1 MNNINKQILPLFG
14 TPLDLKV
21 RVERKAE
28 NTANMSLQNQ
38 LIFQNLSQIEQIEYI
53 VSGLET
59 IRNQSALQI
68 SLSGYKEVIKD
79 LQKSKSNSYIDNS
92 ISTLNSELDILLPFS
107 LSSFSI
113 YDPLNTPINGQSN
126 RSIRKANRLF
136 ESIASEILNKGLIL
150 SLELDKLIVE
160 KKIENLK
167 LKINNLK
174 IQNKANILENN
185 VLEMEKEKLDLR
197 TRTELKFISL
207 ANKTGLNNTNII
219 ANNSTKI
226 EQTVKNILKKITFD
240 NRTDTFPINS
250 LPGNQLMPRINQY
263 IKSISMYNMK
273 RKGTIMVFSQII
285 GYSFNS
291 NKNMLLKNIYKFL
304 ASSFR
309 TMHCLISKPVFVV
322 SPDKIEIQLFYY
334 FLDPI
339 KVLEKEKWKL
349 GQTKKTKLLPSISS
363 LAINNSEQNS
373 SENSQVNK
381 LSQLIKFHFKLIN
394 IRNKKIFI
402 WRKKFIIR
410 NAKKFQLICLILSR
424 FFKKPVELNLIR
436 LRYPYKDSNILVNFL
451 AIMIRKTKIRIFI
464 KKLFRWA
471 IIKNPLK
478 IQTDISNSANKSKS
492 LIIPA
497 FLSGMKLRIAGRL
510 LTQRVIPRKTVK
522 TTIRGALA
530 TGKVNFSDSARFTS
544 KNKRGSFSITVSSGQ
559 NFK

>member
-113 YDPLNTPINGQSN
+113 YDPLNTPINGRSN

-160 KKIENLK
+160 QKIENLK

-185 VLEMEKEKLDLR
+185 ELEMEKEKLDLR

-349 GQTKKTKLLPSISS
+349 GQTKSNKLLPSISS

>member
-113 YDPLNTPINGQSN
+113 YDPLNTPINGRSN

>member
-349 GQTKKTKLLPSISS
+349 GQTKKNKLLPSISS

>member
-113 YDPLNTPINGQSN
+113 YDPLNTPINGRSN

-349 GQTKKTKLLPSISS
+349 GQTKKNKLLPSISS

>member
-14 TPLDLKV
+14 TPLDLKI

-59 IRNQSALQI
+59 IRNSSALQI
-68 SLSGYKEVIKD
+68 SLQGYKEVIKN
-79 LQKSKSNSYIDNS
+79 LQKSESNSYIDTS
-92 ISTLNSELDILLPFS
+92 INTLNSELDKLLPFS
-107 LSSFSI
+107 VSSFSI
-113 YDPLNTPINGQSN
+113 YDPLNTPTNGLSN

-160 KKIENLK
+160 QKIENLK

-174 IQNKANILENN
+174 LQNKANILENN
-185 VLEMEKEKLDLR
+185 ELEMEKEKLDLR

-207 ANKTGLNNTNII
+207 ANKTGLDNTNII

-273 RKGTIMVFSQII
+273 RKGTIMVFSQIV

-349 GQTKKTKLLPSISS
+349 GQTKKNKLLPSISS

-373 SENSQVNK
+373 LENSQFNK

-394 IRNKKIFI
+394 IRNKKVFI

-410 NAKKFQLICLILSR
+410 NAKKFKLICLILSR